1 MLTAEVATGMRRVL
15 DGLRRLWPRRLAG
28 QMIALLLLAL
38 VLAQAASF
46 LIFAD
51 ERWAALRTAE
61 RKHILARTASI
72 VRLIESTPVG
82 AARADRAHRQQPP
95 AALLAERSERGRAAD
110 DADGDSWLRRRLIGL
125 LDDGLDARGADRSA
139 AAATSTSGR
148 ATIAT
153 PSATSGAAIGEV
165 ARARRPRGRARRAT
179 GAGAGTAAVAA
190 RPVISTRLNDGRWLN
205 AGLAV
210 PDPPPRWALPS
221 LLALAVMAV
230 ALSLIVIVMVRRIT
244 RPMAALAAAAE
255 RLGRGEAVPAL
266 AENGP
271 LDVRQTTRAF
281 NRMRG
286 RLQRFVQ
293 DRTRML
299 AAISHDLRTP
309 ITTLRLRAEFVDDEE
324 TRAKILE
331 TLDEMQRM
339 TEATLA
345 FAREEAA
352 AEDTRTV
359 DLAALVDS
367 VCADLAD
374 LGQDVTFSGPE
385 RAALRL
391 PAAQPQA
398 RGAQP
403 DRERGRLW
411 RAGAGRARAGARTRS
426 AIVIDDDGPG
436 IPEADFERVFAAL
449 RPARGIALAG
459 DRRDRPRHGDRAL
472 DRARPRRR
480 HRRSRTARD
489 GGPRASSLP
498 GRASETALPSGCR
511 RRSRLSARGLASDRR
526 IAYG

>member
-1 MLTAEVATGMRRVL
+1 M
-15 DGLRRLWPRRLAG
+15 
-28 QMIALLLLAL
+28 
-38 VLAQAASF
+38 
-46 LIFAD
+46 
-51 ERWAALRTAE
+51 
-61 RKHILARTASI
+61 
-72 VRLIESTPVG
+72 
-82 AARADRAHRQQPP
+82 PP
-95 AALLAERSERGRAAD
+95 
-110 DADGDSWLRRRLIGL
+110 
-125 LDDGLDARGADRSA
+125 
-139 AAATSTSGR
+139 
-148 ATIAT
+148 
-153 PSATSGAAIGEV
+153 
-165 ARARRPRGRARRAT
+165 
-179 GAGAGTAAVAA
+179 
-190 RPVISTRLNDGRWLN
+190 
-205 AGLAV
+205 
-210 PDPPPRWALPS
+210 
-221 LLALAVMAV
+221 
-230 ALSLIVIVMVRRIT
+230 
-244 RPMAALAAAAE
+244 
-255 RLGRGEAVPAL
+255 L

-271 LDVRQTTRAF
+271 LDIRQTTRAF

-309 ITTLRLRAEFVDDEE
+309 ITSLRLRAEFVDDEE

-391 PAAQPQA
+391 PAGQPQA
-398 RGAQP
+398 RAAQP

-411 RAGAGRARAGARTRS
+411 RAGAGRARAARGDALRV
-426 AIVIDDDGPG
+426 VIDDDGPG

-449 RPARGIALAG
+449 RPARGVALAR

-472 DRARPRRR
+472 DRARPWRRDR
-480 HRRSRTARD
+480 APRTAPA
-489 GGPRASSLP
+489 GGLRVTVRLP
-498 GRASETALPSGCR
+498 VADPG
-511 RRSRLSARGLASDRR
+511 
-526 IAYG
+526 